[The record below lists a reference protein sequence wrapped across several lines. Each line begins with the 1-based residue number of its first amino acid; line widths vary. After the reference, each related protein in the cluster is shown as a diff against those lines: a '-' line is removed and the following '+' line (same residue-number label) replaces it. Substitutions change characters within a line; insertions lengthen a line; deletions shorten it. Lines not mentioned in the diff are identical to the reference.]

1 MNKKEDFLIVPF
13 HNDRFAIADKT
24 GKILDDAQGWGFKT
38 RQKAFF
44 SMHHNFLGG
53 KESKQQ
59 RKNDFKNWVNSNPT
73 HKKIVNEFNN
83 LLEGY
88 FKEIARGESTI
99 EDVWGQLETEYKIEI
114 PKFVKQEILK

>member
-1 MNKKEDFLIVPF
+1 MTKEDYLIVPF
-13 HNDRFAIADKT
+13 LQDRFAIADKT

-44 SMHHNFLGG
+44 AMQYSFLGG

-59 RKNDFKNWVNSNPT
+59 RKSDFKNWVKSDPL
-73 HKKIVNEFNN
+73 HKKIVTEFNN
-83 LLEGY
+83 MLEGMY
-88 FKEIARGESTI
+88 KEIARGESTI
-99 EDVWGQLETEYKIEI
+99 ADLWGQIETEHQIEI

>member
-1 MNKKEDFLIVPF
+1 MTKEDYLIVSF
-13 HNDRFAIADKT
+13 HQDRFAIADKT

-44 SMHHNFLGG
+44 AMHYNFLGG

-59 RKNDFKNWVNSNPT
+59 RKNDFKNWINSDPT

-83 LLEGY
+83 MLDCS

-99 EDVWGQLETEYKIEI
+99 DDIWGQLETEYKIEI